1 MRHVV
6 VAAVAL
12 LLGGT
17 VQPIYDRN
25 PSDPWNQAFH
35 LLFTRTIAARVAADG
50 ALPFAAGDER
60 LALSDRRIVRIESGD
75 RAIDPLYPSWLWMGS
90 SAADFDATR
99 QWRVLEEPDFS
110 ALLAALDGVARTAH
124 RKPPVARALMQAD
137 LWSAFDI
144 AHTLTTGR
152 RAATEPERSARAQ
165 TLEAALATAIGKL
178 ALTADEIARLPD
190 NYRAAVH
197 ARTLPDVFSP
207 DSGWMEIRW
216 FTTRQHDEAVGDR
229 RAARVFIK
237 PRQPAPAA
245 AGLLQQLRD
254 NHGDDG
260 GVLES
265 VALLTQLLLV
275 SADGRVV
282 PSPLNFD
289 VQMRGAALEE
299 HEISRRLLVRSPAS
313 GGFTRLGADASVY
326 LPMAGNDF
334 SFATPTRLDGD
345 AVIAPLALK
354 CAVCHGQRAGVGSL
368 VTFAV
373 TKAPGRPAP
382 PVERV
387 DPLANV
393 HSRDVAN
400 RKEARDDFRALRQ
413 RLSRGAEVAFA
424 REHRAGGRQ

>member
-1 MRHVV
+1 MV

-25 PSDPWNQAFH
+25 PSDPWNQAFY

-60 LALSDRRIVRIESGD
+60 LALSNRRIVRIESGD

-90 SAADFDATR
+90 TAADFDATH

-110 ALLAALDGVARTAH
+110 ALLAALDGVARTAR

-152 RAATEPERSARAQ
+152 RAEAEALRSARAR

-178 ALTADEIARLPD
+178 ALTSDEMARLPD
-190 NYRAAVH
+190 NYRAAVR

-216 FTTRQHDEAVGDR
+216 FTTRHHDEAGGDR

-245 AGLLQQLRD
+245 AALLQQLRD
-254 NHGDDG
+254 DHGDDRG
-260 GVLES
+260 TLES
-265 VALLTQLLLV
+265 VALVTQLLLV
-275 SADGRVV
+275 AADGRVV
-282 PSPLNFD
+282 PSPLIFD

-299 HEISRRLLVRSPAS
+299 HEISRRLLVRSPTS
-313 GGFTRLGADASVY
+313 GGFTRLRADASVY

-373 TKAPGRPAP
+373 TKAPGQPAP
-382 PVERV
+382 PVERL

-400 RKEARDDFRALRQ
+400 KKEAREDFRALRQ